1 MTINNTGNSGVSRT
15 DLDQTR
21 GPQQIGKASSSGA
34 SPLDSTPADDS
45 IILSGTNDL
54 VQQALSSGTDARS
67 ARVLQLR
74 QLIESNQYHVDAA
87 AVASA
92 VINAHLAGD

>member
-1 MTINNTGNSGVSRT
+1 MTINNTGNSGASRT

-21 GPQQIGKASSSGA
+21 GAQQIGKASSPGA
-34 SPLDSTPADDS
+34 GSLDATPADDS
-45 IILSGTNDL
+45 ITLSGNGGL
-54 VQQALSSGTDARS
+54 VQQALASGTDARS
-67 ARVLQLR
+67 ARIQQLR

-87 AVASA
+87 AVAGA